1 MPAKKADGNEGEEAG
16 EDGAKAPPPT
26 QINKMKFSGPA
37 HMKKDR
43 RQSSSRFNIT
53 QNRELVKLPQMNEA
67 SPSEKEELF
76 VQKIRQC
83 TVLFDFVSDP
93 LSDLQGKEAKRAA
106 QHAAYAE
113 AAKADDHI
121 HYVRG
126 DGKLASLGEGQ
137 YDASPG
143 VGVHPTNIAHLHIAQ
158 FVAAQVP
165 TNAYVILMTVIICIV
180 VR

>member
-93 LSDLQGKEAKRAA
+93 LSDLKWKEVKRAA
-106 QHAAYAE
+106 LQE
-113 AAKADDHI
+113 M
-121 HYVRG
+121 VEFVTQNRG
-126 DGKLASLGEGQ
+126 VLTDPVYPEVSKLS
-137 YDASPG
+137 
-143 VGVHPTNIAHLHIAQ
+143 T
-158 FVAAQVP
+158 
-165 TNAYVILMTVIICIV
+165 
-180 VR
+180 

>member
-1 MPAKKADGNEGEEAG
+1 MPAKKADGIEGEEAG

-93 LSDLQGKEAKRAA
+93 LSDLKWKEVKRAA
-106 QHAAYAE
+106 LQE
-113 AAKADDHI
+113 M
-121 HYVRG
+121 VEFVTQNRG
-126 DGKLASLGEGQ
+126 VLTDPVYPEVSKLS
-137 YDASPG
+137 
-143 VGVHPTNIAHLHIAQ
+143 T
-158 FVAAQVP
+158 
-165 TNAYVILMTVIICIV
+165 
-180 VR
+180 